1 MSHYLDHAATTPLRA
16 SAREAWLAAHGQA
29 GNPSSI
35 HGAGRRSRA
44 VLEDA
49 RERVAA
55 ALGAHPTEVIF
66 TSGATEANNLALA
79 SADGLIV
86 ASAYEHHSVL
96 DPVKALGGVLVRDIP
111 GLTLE
116 LPRVALVSWQ
126 WVNNEV
132 GTIHPVGE
140 IVSLAADAGVP
151 VHSDAVQA
159 VGHLEVNFADSG
171 LTYMSVSAHK
181 VGGPVGIGALLA
193 KRGARLTPIARG
205 GGQQRARSGTLDA
218 PGAAAFAAALDEAVA
233 ELASERARL
242 ESLRGQLL
250 AGLTAAVPDAIVM
263 GGAHVSPHILNAIFP
278 GASAEAMLFALDQ
291 RGIEVSTGSACTS
304 GVVDASHV
312 LLALG
317 RTEAEA
323 TSALRVSL
331 GHTSTS
337 ADVDALLAALPDVVA
352 AARAATAQGA
362 H

>member
-1 MSHYLDHAATTPLRA
+1 MPHYLDHAATTPLRD
-16 SAREAWLAAHGQA
+16 SARDAWLAAHEEV

-35 HGAGRRSRA
+35 HGAGRRARA
-44 VLEDA
+44 ILEEA
-49 RERVAA
+49 RERIAA

-66 TSGATEANNLALA
+66 TSGATEANNLAIA
-79 SADGLIV
+79 SADGLIA

-96 DPVKALGGVLVRDIP
+96 DPVKVLGGVLVSDVP

-116 LPRVALVSWQ
+116 LPRVSLVAWQ

-132 GTIHPVGE
+132 GTIHPIGE

-159 VGHLEVNFADSG
+159 VGHLDVNFADTG

-181 VGGPVGIGALLA
+181 VGGPVGIGALIA

-218 PGAAAFAAALDEAVA
+218 AGAAAFAAALDEAVGD
-233 ELASERARL
+233 LPSDRPRL
-242 ESLRGQLL
+242 EGLRGQLL

-263 GGAHVSPHILNAIFP
+263 GGAHVSPHIVNAIFP
-278 GASAEAMLFALDQ
+278 GASAEAMLTALDLK
-291 RGIEVSTGSACTS
+291 GIEVSTGSACTS

-317 RTEAEA
+317 RTESEA
-323 TSALRVSL
+323 TSALRISL
-331 GHTSTS
+331 GHTTT
-337 ADVDALLAALPDVVA
+337 AGDIEALLAALPEVVA
-352 AARAATAQGA
+352 AARAAGKKPM
-362 H
+362 